1 MLRSRF
7 CDYNGACI
15 FIKGTKTMI
24 GSGANDNEEW
34 TDERNKAI
42 IFKNCAPFTDCISE
56 IRNTRKDNSK
66 DMDVVMPM
74 NDLI

>member
-1 MLRSRF
+1 
-7 CDYNGACI
+7 
-15 FIKGTKTMI
+15 MI